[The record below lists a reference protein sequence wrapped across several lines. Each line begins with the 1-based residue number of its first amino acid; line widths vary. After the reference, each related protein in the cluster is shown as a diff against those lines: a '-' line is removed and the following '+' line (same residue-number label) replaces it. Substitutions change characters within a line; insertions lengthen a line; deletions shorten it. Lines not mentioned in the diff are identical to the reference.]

1 MSTQTGVRRSRN
13 ACSAFTL
20 VELLVVIGIIA
31 LLISILL
38 PALAKARQSAATVQC
53 ASNLRQI
60 GFACSLYVND
70 NKGYFPPLVT
80 FGSWSDPSQ
89 YWVYPY
95 WPDYLAKY
103 LPHGATHHLDL
114 SGNPNTYNAVF
125 FCPSE
130 TNHMPSLVDY
140 AALYYPN
147 DIGIPGPFVWN
158 AGIKLV
164 QIPRSS
170 DRVMISDGTYATNG
184 GRYGSWYFCPPV
196 EYASIA
202 TATNLASTYGPYP
215 PRHGKSMNFLF
226 IDAHVEPIQVDPM
239 NQATFD
245 RLRKAFGM

>member
-1 MSTQTGVRRSRN
+1 MCINKGVYRGRG
-13 ACSAFTL
+13 AFTL

-38 PALAKARQSAATVQC
+38 PALSRARESAASVQC
-53 ASNLRQI
+53 QSNLRQI
-60 GFACSLYVND
+60 GMAVSSYIND

-89 YWVYPY
+89 YWVPPY
-95 WPDYLAKY
+95 WPDYLTTY
-103 LPHGATHHLDL
+103 LPRGATHHLDL
-114 SGNPNTYNAVF
+114 EGRPNTYNAVF

-130 TNHMPSLVDY
+130 MNHMPSIVDY
-140 AALYYPN
+140 AAMYYPS
-147 DIGIPGPFVWN
+147 DTGIRGPFVWHD
-158 AGIKLV
+158 GVKLV

-170 DRVMISDGTYATNG
+170 DRAMISDGTYVTNG
-184 GRYGSWYFCPPV
+184 TRYGSWYFCPPV

-202 TATNLASTYGPYP
+202 TATNLATAYGPYP

-226 IDAHVEPIQVDPM
+226 IDGHVESIQVDPM

-245 RLRKAFGM
+245 RLKLAFGM